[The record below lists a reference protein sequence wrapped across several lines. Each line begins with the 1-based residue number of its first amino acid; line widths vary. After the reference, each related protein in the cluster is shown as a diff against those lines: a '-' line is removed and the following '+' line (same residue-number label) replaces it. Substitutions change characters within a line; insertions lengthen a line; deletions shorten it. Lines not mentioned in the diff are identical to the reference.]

1 MGLGLAKNILQ
12 HCDRVAFLLLSHGAS
27 EGRVNAINKTLVPTT
42 TATAIATATAR
53 RYLGG

>member
-27 EGRVNAINKTLVPTT
+27 EGRVNAIINKTLVRTSTT
-42 TATAIATATAR
+42 TT
-53 RYLGG
+53 LVDG